1 MLFILLAYAAF
12 HKETKFKLLYLETF
26 SSLIFRRNAQHPL
39 SFAQLSVLK
48 LSMKKKKKED
58 FSSSQ
63 GVQKKHNKAY
73 IFLFHG
79 RFLLLVLLLTS
90 P

>member
-1 MLFILLAYAAF
+1 MALFGNFQQSYF
-12 HKETKFKLLYLETF
+12 QKNT
-26 SSLIFRRNAQHPL
+26 QHPL

-48 LSMKKKKKED
+48 LRMKKKKKED

-63 GVQKKHNKAY
+63 GAQKKHNKAY
-73 IFLFHG
+73 IFLFRG